1 MKRKKEISLL
11 TFKPYPDAEARK
23 RSAITL
29 VKYLLEAK
37 NREILLR
44 HRRALLNVLL
54 WKITEAESPKY
65 KTRFRSQ
72 GVLDCGGKGKL
83 QHDHVFQRK
92 KMVDELVKAKP
103 HKVDGIVKNAIGCA
117 VTHDEHTR
125 LSEFK
130 EYDGWV
136 RYQKARIAV
145 TDMKTNKRI
154 RA

>member
-1 MKRKKEISLL
+1 MKRKNETSLPM
-11 TFKPYPDAEARK
+11 FKPHPESEARK
-23 RSAITL
+23 RSAFTL
-29 VKYLLEAK
+29 VKYLLAAE
-37 NREILLR
+37 NQEILLR

-92 KMVDELVKAKP
+92 KMVDELVRARP
-103 HKVDGIVKNAIGCA
+103 HKVDGIVKNAIGCT
-117 VTHDEHTR
+117 VTHKEHTR

-130 EYDGWV
+130 EYDGWA
-136 RYQKARIAV
+136 RYEKAGIAV
-145 TDMKTNKRI
+145 IDTKTNE
-154 RA
+154 